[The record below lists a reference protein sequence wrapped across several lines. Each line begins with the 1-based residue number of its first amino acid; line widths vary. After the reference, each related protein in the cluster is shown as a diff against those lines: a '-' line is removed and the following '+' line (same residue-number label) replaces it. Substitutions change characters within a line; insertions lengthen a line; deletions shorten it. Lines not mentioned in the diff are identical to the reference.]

1 MKIIDWIKI
10 ILDVIVIML
19 LVVNIQETREIPR
32 RGEHIVLDTTINR
45 VTIDSINFKITKFDS
60 VINKIQVNER
70 IEIEKAINSSDS
82 ATVELFKSL
91 LSE

>member
-1 MKIIDWIKI
+1 MKIVDWIKI
-10 ILDVIVIML
+10 ILDIIVIML
-19 LVVNIQETREIPR
+19 LIVNIQETREMPS